1 MDEELNIKKI
11 IIVEK
16 PSTTTSIKKIQKK
29 EKQVKTRVEAQTW
42 ELSDAELSHPMQLD
56 CLNKEHTNANKYT
69 NKKEDQEATNA
80 NNANKK
86 EDQEANNTNNTTK
99 VKYHSRLLTHIKS
112 KLSGYKQQD
121 IVKNKWDRNKF
132 VKLDEVVGLLIQ
144 CDLKCVY
151 CSQETYILYNH
162 VREGKQWTLDRI
174 QNSLGHNSGN
184 LVIACLECNLKRRR
198 INKDSFMFSKNMVII
213 KT

>member
-1 MDEELNIKKI
+1 MDEEVNIKKI
-11 IIVEK
+11 TIVEK
-16 PSTTTSIKKIQKK
+16 PLTTTSIKKIHKK

-42 ELSDAELSHPMQLD
+42 ELSDVELSHPMQLD
-56 CLNKEHTNANKYT
+56 CLNKEQDANKKDLDATNTNNTNANK
-69 NKKEDQEATNA
+69 DAT
-80 NNANKK
+80 
-86 EDQEANNTNNTTK
+86 NTNNTAK
-99 VKYHSRLLTHIKS
+99 DKYHSRLLTHIKT

-132 VKLDEVVGLLIQ
+132 VKLDEVVGLLID

-151 CSQETYILYNH
+151 CSQETYILYNQ